1 MLEFLWYIPSAVILL
16 SFLYGVPSFYSV
28 LRNLKDFVW
37 LKVTN
42 GNNQDSSPSRT
53 IKVAIVVPL
62 YMEDER
68 AVEETFKSIARQ
80 RYEIVRPDVYVVLE
94 KEDKET
100 LNIVFKYIDVLT
112 EKDLDVYVFVNGDR
126 RKTKASSINALLK
139 FISNLYEAVTIFD
152 GGDKVLDER
161 YVEKATKLIVRGY
174 CVIGAKVYR
183 AGYNIIGKL
192 SYIDT
197 ILWYEVGLPGI
208 AKIVGAPPVSGE
220 GLTVSMKFLTA
231 VGGFPEVLAEDA
243 YLSILVARHGCSIGL
258 LDTVILEGAPMNLRS
273 MVKQRMRWY
282 RGYIE
287 CLKHTLTKYRRY
299 LDKKTIMLLT
309 YTYLQPVAL
318 TAPFISI
325 VILVVVPFI
334 KVPAIVVALAK
345 IELISIATAPMYLVL
360 TRKLLDPVIVLV
372 PLHWIFQG
380 AIALVAL
387 MPVKV
392 SWMRTL
398 QRSYISSHDI
408 KVQVTSS
415 TQTLKYV

>member
-1 MLEFLWYIPSAVILL
+1 
-16 SFLYGVPSFYSV
+16 
-28 LRNLKDFVW
+28 
-37 LKVTN
+37 
-42 GNNQDSSPSRT
+42 
-53 IKVAIVVPL
+53 
-62 YMEDER
+62 MEDER
-68 AVEETFKSIARQ
+68 AVEETFRSIARQ

-94 KEDKET
+94 KEDRAT
-100 LNIVFKYIDVLT
+100 LNIVLKYIDVFA
-112 EKDLDVYVFVNGDR
+112 EKDLGVYIFVNGDK

-139 FISNLYEAVTIFD
+139 FISNLYEAVTVFD

-174 CVIGAKVYR
+174 CVVGAKVYR
-183 AGYNIIGKL
+183 AGYSIVGKL

-208 AKIVGAPPVSGE
+208 AKIVGTPPVSGE

-243 YLSILVARHGCSIGL
+243 YLSILAAKHGCSIAL
-258 LDTVILEGAPMNLRS
+258 LDTAILEGAPMNLRS

-318 TAPFISI
+318 TAPFISV
-325 VILVVVPFI
+325 VILALALVPFI
-334 KVPAIVVALAK
+334 KVPTIVVTLAK

-380 AIALVAL
+380 AIALATL

-408 KVQVTSS
+408 NMRATSS
-415 TQTLKYV
+415 IQTLKHV

>member
-37 LKVTN
+37 LKVAN
-42 GNNQDSSPSRT
+42 GNNQGVSPSRT

-68 AVEETFKSIARQ
+68 AVEETFRSIARQ

-94 KEDKET
+94 KEDKTT
-100 LNIVFKYIDVLT
+100 LNIVLRYIDVLT
-112 EKDLDVYVFVNGDR
+112 EKDLNVYVFVNGDR

-139 FISNLYEAVTIFD
+139 FISNLYEAVTVFD

-174 CVIGAKVYR
+174 CVVGAKVYR
-183 AGYNIIGKL
+183 VGYNIIGKL

-208 AKIVGAPPVSGE
+208 AKIVGTPPVSGE

-243 YLSILVARHGCSIGL
+243 YLSILAARHGCGIGL

-287 CLKHTLTKYRRY
+287 CLKHTLTRHRRY

-318 TAPFISI
+318 TAPFIAI
-325 VILVVVPFI
+325 VILAVVPFV
-334 KVPAIVVALAK
+334 KVPAVVVTLAK

-380 AIALVAL
+380 AIALAAL

-408 KVQVTSS
+408 KIRATSS
-415 TQTLKYV
+415 IQTLKYM